1 VYCNKCNTYIGN
13 SALVS
18 QLMCINCNENVNID
32 TSVRNGHYF
41 LTYPLERSLREVL
54 ELHGV
59 GKFLCDQVA
68 SMPLTDKSVLS
79 DMFWFTLFWFFSGV
93 IVTDM

>member
-1 VYCNKCNTYIGN
+1 
-13 SALVS
+13 
-18 QLMCINCNENVNID
+18 MCINCNENVNID